1 MQITPANDEPGS
13 PRARPGYR
21 RAKLMRLVEN
31 LEHGAD
37 GRVGIGAILR
47 EIEAIAPGAIDRE
60 AARLQALRLGLRPL
74 GELDLSVLDYPEA

>member
-13 PRARPGYR
+13 PWARPAHH
-21 RAKLMRLVEN
+21 RAHLLRLVEN

-37 GRVGIGAILR
+37 GRAGIGAILR

-60 AARLQALRLGLRPL
+60 AARLQARRLGLEPLRP
-74 GELDLSVLDYPEA
+74 LDLSVLDYPED

>member
-13 PRARPGYR
+13 PRARPAHR
-21 RAKLMRLVEN
+21 RARLLRLVVT
-31 LEHGAD
+31 LEHGVD
-37 GRVGIGAILR
+37 GRAGIGAILR

-60 AARLQALRLGLRPL
+60 AARLQARRLGLRPL